1 MGRWV
6 LAEVLIFGLTC
17 PECRS
22 KVSVLASDKSP
33 NLLHAVDANCK
44 FGYHRIIALQ
54 QLQTLEV
61 WRLAEE
67 KSA

>member
-1 MGRWV
+1 
-6 LAEVLIFGLTC
+6 
-17 PECRS
+17 
-22 KVSVLASDKSP
+22 VSVLASDKSP